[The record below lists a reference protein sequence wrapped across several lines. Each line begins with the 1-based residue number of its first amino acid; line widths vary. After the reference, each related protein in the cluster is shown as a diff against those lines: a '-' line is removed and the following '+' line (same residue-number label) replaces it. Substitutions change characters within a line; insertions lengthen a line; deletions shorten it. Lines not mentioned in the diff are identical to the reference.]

1 VAATAEQKM
10 VCGLQYPRSGV
21 RIKSSN
27 LIEIISSFERVNCD
41 NKIKLGVSPIELAV
55 GLEGVV
61 G

>member
-1 VAATAEQKM
+1 MVTAWPNSLC
-10 VCGLQYPRSGV
+10 VRLYPASGWEG
-21 RIKSSN
+21 RN
-27 LIEIISSFERVNCD
+27 YLIEIISSFERVNCD